1 MGRVSELKDLMIG
14 AALILLIAICFRI
27 GIAVQCYRCRK
38 IERESFKR
46 WQVKERENKNGD

>member
-1 MGRVSELKDLMIG
+1 MGRVSELKDLMID